1 MQMVELAQAVR
12 AARSGDKDAVEAL
25 YRHYRK
31 RLWFFVCRNIDSQ
44 QAAEDIVSDSFLT
57 AIEKLSE
64 LRCDEAFG
72 SWLYSIAYRKCLQ
85 HAQSEAGLAR
95 FDSDSELESNID
107 QSPLCETVK
116 LPCDLIESEETRR
129 QLRGAI
135 ESLKPDMRTA
145 VMMYYFEQMSVA
157 EVGEVLG
164 ISENAA
170 KQKLFRARKK
180 LCARLERFFKDSGML
195 CAVPL
200 GAAIEAAFPKGY
212 SAAAGSAVKV
222 GLAARIAGLSAA
234 AVIAVGAPLAM
245 SSYQSEGYYRPT
257 ESVVSQSDELKE
269 EASGFLKKL
278 VGESFDFSCKVQG
291 GSFDEGSAGGAVFV
305 SQKGTAEDVGMP
317 KLFLDNKDKW
327 KISVC
332 SEDHESGV
340 YCAQMQ
346 FRSPATSVKLYCPP
360 AGSLDENVTYRL
372 YIPKYPYEHTQA
384 CKYIKIELQQPKSD
398 VPIQDKLYICHK
410 GGTDY
415 QTEQL
420 LTIVP
425 ETDNRVS
432 TACTGIYNCDIKHLD
447 DGKLDISIT
456 PETGMLAD
464 TNGYILNAYT
474 FENDTQ
480 QSAVSLINIGDT
492 DLAFA
497 AQYNEYFHLKEKDLT
512 GCDNELGTN
521 GCWHIQITKI
531 PPKCDRV
538 KLIFKFSRDNEAFG
552 KTANY
557 TVTLNV
563 DISRARNGG

>member
-12 AARSGDKDAVEAL
+12 AARSGDKGAVEAL

-31 RLWFFVCRNIDSQ
+31 RLWFFVCRNIDSE

-95 FDSDSELESNID
+95 FDSDSELESSID
-107 QSPLCETVK
+107 QSHLCETVK

-222 GLAARIAGLSAA
+222 GFAARIAGLSAA

-245 SSYQSEGYYRPT
+245 SSYCRMGDYRPNRSIT
-257 ESVVSQSDELKE
+257 AQD
-269 EASGFLKKL
+269 
-278 VGESFDFSCKVQG
+278 D
-291 GSFDEGSAGGAVFV
+291 AVFKEAE
-305 SQKGTAEDVGMP
+305 QTIAEMQGKGFE
-317 KLFLDNKDKW
+317 
-327 KISVC
+327 
-332 SEDHESGV
+332 
-340 YCAQMQ
+340 YCAQYSAALLQ
-346 FRSPATSVKLYCPP
+346 AGGEGQRVSEKGATCDIGIAKLFSEHKADWNISLCGEIEESSADRLKMKFDRMFYEPELYSEA
-360 AGSLDENVTYRL
+360 AGGGVFYRL
-372 YIPKYPYEHTQA
+372 YIRRQGYICGEEG
-384 CKYIKIELQQPKSD
+384 KYICVELFAQGGD
-398 VPIQDKLYICHK
+398 ITDKLRSVRTAGDETSVSNSHIKRRVRYLPNGK
-410 GGTDY
+410 
-415 QTEQL
+415 TE
-420 LTIVP
+420 
-425 ETDNRVS
+425 
-432 TACTGIYNCDIKHLD
+432 LD
-447 DGKLDISIT
+447 IT
-456 PETGMLAD
+456 PENLMPGYERVELTAAAYDDEQKRAPACLVSIDGQINKHITGGENYTLDNSLLAK
-464 TNGYILNAYT
+464 GKGWHI
-474 FENDTQ
+474 
-480 QSAVSLINIGDT
+480 IIDT
-492 DLAFA
+492 DKPHCTSIRLRIDYLRGLSE
-497 AQYNEYFHLKEKDLT
+497 AQTERFST
-512 GCDNELGTN
+512 T
-521 GCWHIQITKI
+521 ITVQI
-531 PPKCDRV
+531 P
-538 KLIFKFSRDNEAFG
+538 
-552 KTANY
+552 TAE
-557 TVTLNV
+557 
-563 DISRARNGG
+563 GG